1 MNIYVGGSAEEY
13 RFYTDG
19 GLYFCENGGKKALL
33 CENCIDEFDVCAGTE
48 INVVCESREGDVFK
62 FTKSGGE
69 WIRSVLLKSR
79 SRCAAVFGM
88 RIMETSDD
96 LHFIYGLNHGGEKLV
111 VHQVLPYGQPQV
123 ISKIYDEKF
132 FVRRDETGCIYIIC
146 KISEKLW
153 HFFTYRSGGW
163 SASEELCDEGEPM
176 DVMCTAYKQ
185 FCIVKELCG
194 RAVFENGG
202 ESFEVPGSDCKIAS
216 AKDGFIVFSKV
227 DGRVIYTTKEK
238 STGIISGGNCI
249 DFHLRLPFGGEYCV
263 CERCPGAI
271 RQGKPKLFV
280 LGNSFSAGGTFG
292 ESARIEITKQTI
304 ALEAKID
311 ELEKRIEKLETNL
324 YSPQ

>member
-1 MNIYVGGSAEEY
+1 MNIYVGGSAGEY
-13 RFYTDG
+13 HFYTDG
-19 GLYFCENGGKKALL
+19 GLYFCVNGGKKSLL
-33 CENCIDEFDVCAGTE
+33 CENCLDEFDVCAGNE
-48 INVVCESREGDVFK
+48 INLVCESREGDIFK

-69 WIRSVLLKSR
+69 WIKSVLLKSR

-88 RIMETSDD
+88 RIMETNDD
-96 LHFIYGLNHGGEKLV
+96 FHFIYGLNHGDEMLV

-123 ISKIYDEKF
+123 ISKIYDENF
-132 FVRRDETGCIYIIC
+132 FVRRDETGCIYILC
-146 KISEKLW
+146 KISENLW

-163 SASEELCDEGEPM
+163 SASEELCEGGEIR

-185 FCIVKELCG
+185 FCIVKEDDG
-194 RAVFENGG
+194 KAVFENGG
-202 ESFEVPGSDCKIAS
+202 ESFAVPGTDCKIA
-216 AKDGFIVFSKV
+216 ATKGGFIVFSKV
-227 DGRVIYTTKEK
+227 DGRVIYTSKEK

-263 CERCPGAI
+263 CECCPGTL

-280 LGNSFSAGGTFG
+280 LGNSFLAKGAFG

-311 ELEKRIEKLETNL
+311 ELEKRIEKLETNS
-324 YSPQ
+324 YNPQ